1 MEGADVTEPGREAE
15 GTLQRTFQLGEPILL
30 SGVAMSGRTP
40 LERVEYWVRRVEN
53 IDAPSSLADDDPE
66 LLSADW
72 RPAALRPP
80 PADWAAVFPA
90 GAEGVFGFSEDGT
103 PERWP
108 LPFSYTSWSAEIT
121 DPPVGAYELRAR
133 TVDVA
138 GNAQPEPR
146 PVQKS
151 GRNAI
156 GCRRVEVV

>member
-1 MEGADVTEPGREAE
+1 MSPSEQPPG
-15 GTLQRTFQLGEPILL
+15 
-30 SGVAMSGRTP
+30 S
-40 LERVEYWVRRVEN
+40 
-53 IDAPSSLADDDPE
+53 
-66 LLSADW
+66 
-72 RPAALRPP
+72 
-80 PADWAAVFPA
+80 
-90 GAEGVFGFSEDGT
+90 

-121 DPPVGAYELRAR
+121 DLPVGSYELRAR